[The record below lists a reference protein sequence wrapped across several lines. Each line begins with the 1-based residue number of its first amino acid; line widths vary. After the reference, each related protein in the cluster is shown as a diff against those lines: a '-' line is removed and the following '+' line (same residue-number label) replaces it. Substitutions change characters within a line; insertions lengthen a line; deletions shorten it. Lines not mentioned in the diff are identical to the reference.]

1 MVAID
6 YDKTSRYKGRSILYP
21 GPSPKLMSATLLAP
35 LCALL
40 YLAATCLQLLNLSQR
55 RLQINRSTFALGL
68 VALLLHAAIVWQ
80 TVFLEGGVNLG
91 FFRIS
96 ALIFL
101 VVNVACV
108 TSLLRRPL
116 QNLLLVLF
124 PLSALAV
131 LVATFAPDTS
141 ALASNLSAGM
151 LLHICSSILAYAVL
165 TLAAIQSAL
174 LSLQDRQLK
183 HRHTTGIIQILP
195 PLQLMESMLFELL
208 WIGVSLLTIAI
219 VSGFVFI
226 DDIFAQSL
234 VHKTVLTIVAW
245 VLFSTLLWGHYQ
257 LGWRSRT
264 AVRLTLSGFL
274 LLMLA
279 FWGSKL
285 VLELVLH
292 RT

>member
-1 MVAID
+1 
-6 YDKTSRYKGRSILYP
+6 
-21 GPSPKLMSATLLAP
+21 MSATLLAP
-35 LCALL
+35 LCALA

-55 RLQINRSTFALGL
+55 RLQINRSTLALGL

-141 ALASNLSAGM
+141 ALVSNLSAGM

-183 HRHTTGIIQILP
+183 QRHTTGIIQILP